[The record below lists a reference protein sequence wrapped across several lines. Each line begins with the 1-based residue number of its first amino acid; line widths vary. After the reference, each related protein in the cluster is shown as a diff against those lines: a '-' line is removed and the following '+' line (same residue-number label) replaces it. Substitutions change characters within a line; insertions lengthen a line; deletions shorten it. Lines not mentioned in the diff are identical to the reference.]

1 MLKITFLLLTFSL
14 VSGYDFPYTT
24 DRVCQYWFINTSS
37 NYSQYYKEINNVL
50 WDKFNSANGISSSDF
65 TFLNTSAK
73 KTNLYDELFREGII
87 VQGSVSTIV
96 AFLDNPSSD
105 FFCPRNKCIRYPL
118 PSNSWA
124 YQYQMVVDN
133 ILTDSEDT
141 RTRIQ
146 ENDFSVLDPVVAN
159 DLQNFLKGM
168 GYIKVIKGDMYP
180 VAPTNTTG
188 CDNAPV
194 SLSIAEVPV
203 NQTNSSG
210 DCTHF
215 MNIDFCYYPI
225 LPYINILVSG
235 LILLCVALK
244 CDEKKK

>member
-24 DRVCQYWFINTSS
+24 DRSCQDWFINTSS
-37 NYSQYYKEINNVL
+37 NFSQYYKEINSVL
-50 WDKFNSANGISSSDF
+50 INKLTTRVIIPSDF
-65 TFLNTSAK
+65 TFLNTSSERV
-73 KTNLYDELFREGII
+73 NLFNELFREGII
-87 VQGSVSTIV
+87 LQSELSNHKVVYLLIDHL
-96 AFLDNPSSD
+96 AFD
-105 FFCPRNKCIRYPL
+105 FCPRNKCIRYPL

-159 DLQNFLKGM
+159 DILNFLKGM
-168 GYIKVIKGDMYP
+168 GYIRVIKGDMYP

-188 CDNAPV
+188 CSTPE
-194 SLSIAEVPV
+194 SLLIAELPV

-210 DCTHF
+210 DCTRF
-215 MNIDFCYYPI
+215 LSIDFCYYPI
-225 LPYINILVSG
+225 LPYINLLVSG
-235 LILLCVALK
+235 LILLCVVN
-244 CDEKKK
+244 CEEKKK

>member
-24 DRVCQYWFINTSS
+24 DRSCQHWFINTSS

-50 WDKFNSANGISSSDF
+50 LIKFDSDGAIDSKDF
-65 TFLNTSAK
+65 TFLNTD
-73 KTNLYDELFREGII
+73 TERERLFDELSEDKILVEVFGNTY
-87 VQGSVSTIV
+87 VSNHMTF
-96 AFLDNPSSD
+96 AYD
-105 FFCPRNKCIRYPL
+105 FCPRNKCIRYPL

-180 VAPTNTTG
+180 VAPTNTVG
-188 CDNAPV
+188 CDNV
-194 SLSIAEVPV
+194 LSSLSIAEVPV

-244 CDEKKK
+244 CEEKKK